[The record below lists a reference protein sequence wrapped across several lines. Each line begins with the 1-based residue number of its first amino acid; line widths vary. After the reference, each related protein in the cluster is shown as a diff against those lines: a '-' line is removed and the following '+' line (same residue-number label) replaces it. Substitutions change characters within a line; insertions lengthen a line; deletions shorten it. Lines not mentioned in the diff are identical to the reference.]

1 MYLQTNYSERFPTSP
16 ILMQELRGQHCSA
29 SRAGTLAKVGV
40 QIELTRLGQPLIP
53 KKKKKRYV
61 LFGEQ
66 SFKSFSRKSMYGQ
79 FHRYI
84 IMPHFLL
91 RQSVLI
97 LTNRNIHYLFNVA
110 MR

>member
-1 MYLQTNYSERFPTSP
+1 
-16 ILMQELRGQHCSA
+16 MQELRGQHCSA

-53 KKKKKRYV
+53 KKKTKNDMFFSWSNLLS
-61 LFGEQ
+61 LFLERVCTGN
-66 SFKSFSRKSMYGQ
+66 FID
-79 FHRYI
+79 I
-84 IMPHFLL
+84 IMPHFPL

-97 LTNRNIHYLFNVA
+97 LTNRNIHHLFNVA